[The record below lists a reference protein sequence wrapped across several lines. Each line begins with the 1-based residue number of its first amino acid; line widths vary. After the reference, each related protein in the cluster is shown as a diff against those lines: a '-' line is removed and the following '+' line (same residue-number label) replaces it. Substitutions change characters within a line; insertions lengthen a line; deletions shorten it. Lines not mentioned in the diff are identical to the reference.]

1 VASTTSGWLS
11 VKAVVSVNAAMPQA
25 VKASV
30 LTPVRRYFGDGRDF
44 DLVVSNLCRSTAAR
58 STSMDD
64 GAE

>member
-30 LTPVRRYFGDGRDF
+30 STPVRRYFGDGRDF
-44 DLVVSNLCRSTAAR
+44 DLVVSNLQVNCRPV
-58 STSMDD
+58 DLD
-64 GAE
+64 G